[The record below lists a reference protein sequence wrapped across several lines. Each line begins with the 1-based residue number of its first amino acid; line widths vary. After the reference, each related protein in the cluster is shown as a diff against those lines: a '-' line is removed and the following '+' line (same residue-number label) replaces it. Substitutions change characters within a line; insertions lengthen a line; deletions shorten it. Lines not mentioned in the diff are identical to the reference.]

1 MSAETQTGQF
11 SERVIRQVRLDSTRA
26 MVRARFCPQR
36 SEVLHLRCVDQRAES
51 EHAFGCQ
58 LWFFEGIGVD
68 DHESR
73 QLVYG
78 VLEYSVQ
85 FGLHELVEDAV
96 FESEGERDRFQS
108 LYRQQSQ
115 PPSWRQPA
123 HRWLLVGMICVAFLS
138 LAFLMF
144 KKLTA

>member
-1 MSAETQTGQF
+1 MSAETKTGQF
-11 SERVIRQVRLDSTRA
+11 SERVVKQIRLDSTRA
-26 MVRARFCPQR
+26 MVRARFCPER
-36 SEVLHLRCVDQRAES
+36 SEVMHLRCVDQRPES
-51 EHAFGCQ
+51 EQAYGGQ

-78 VLEYSVQ
+78 AMEYSVQ

-96 FESEGERDRFQS
+96 FESEGERDRFQA
-108 LYRQQSQ
+108 LYYQQSEA
-115 PPSWRQPA
+115 PSWRHPA
-123 HRWLLVGMICVAFLS
+123 HRWLLVGMICVAVVALS
-138 LAFLMF
+138 VLMM